1 MNLQRQFSKL
11 FTNVYFLYFIVFLA
25 CVNVFGYMMHNN
37 FNAIIFFALIGYLV
51 YNFSKNMTIVLLI
64 AIIMTNL
71 FMVKSQRE
79 GLENADM
86 GDAATAAAAGVN
98 AAGVNAAGAN
108 AAGASDAATS
118 ALAKMAADAAA
129 ASANEEED
137 APILP
142 VPAPAPGPAM
152 PTTTTTGG
160 TVGAESFHNKKSKD
174 TRIDYGTTLEDAYD
188 DLSKILGGDGVN
200 KLTNDT
206 QNLMRQQLQ
215 LAEAMSSMGPLL
227 KDAKDMLKGI
237 NMGDIKGL
245 SGLLGGI
252 TGEKQ

>member
-71 FMVKSQRE
+71 FMVKSHRE
-79 GLENADM
+79 GLENATAAT
-86 GDAATAAAAGVN
+86 GDAATATATADATAGDN
-98 AAGVNAAGAN
+98 AGAN

-137 APILP
+137 TPILP

-152 PTTTTTGG
+152 PTTTTTTGG
-160 TVGAESFHNKKSKD
+160 TVGAESFHNKKSKE

-215 LAEAMSSMGPLL
+215 LAEAMSSMGPL
-227 KDAKDMLKGI
+227 
-237 NMGDIKGL
+237 
-245 SGLLGGI
+245 
-252 TGEKQ
+252 

>member
-86 GDAATAAAAGVN
+86 GDAAMADAAG
-98 AAGVNAAGAN
+98 ADATAGAN

-137 APILP
+137 VPILP

-152 PTTTTTGG
+152 PTTTTTTGG

-237 NMGDIKGL
+237 DLGDIKGL

>member
-86 GDAATAAAAGVN
+86 GDAAMADAAG
-98 AAGVNAAGAN
+98 ADATAGAN

-137 APILP
+137 VPILP

-152 PTTTTTGG
+152 PTTTTTTGG

-237 NMGDIKGL
+237 ELGDIKGL

>member
-71 FMVKSQRE
+71 FMVKSHRE
-79 GLENADM
+79 GLENATAGT
-86 GDAATAAAAGVN
+86 GDAATGDN
-98 AAGVNAAGAN
+98 ATGAN
-108 AAGASDAATS
+108 ATTGDNATGASDAATS
-118 ALAKMAADAAA
+118 ALVKMATDAAA

-137 APILP
+137 TPILP

-206 QNLMRQQLQ
+206 QNLMKQQLQ

-237 NMGDIKGL
+237 NLGDIKGL

>member
-1 MNLQRQFSKL
+1 
-11 FTNVYFLYFIVFLA
+11 
-25 CVNVFGYMMHNN
+25 MMHNN

-86 GDAATAAAAGVN
+86 GDAATAGAAG
-98 AAGVNAAGAN
+98 AEATAGDNAAGAN
-108 AAGASDAATS
+108 ATTGNNAGASDAATS

-137 APILP
+137 TPILP

-152 PTTTTTGG
+152 PTTTTTTGG

-206 QNLMRQQLQ
+206 QNLMKQQLQ

-237 NMGDIKGL
+237 NLGDIKGL

>member
-1 MNLQRQFSKL
+1 
-11 FTNVYFLYFIVFLA
+11 
-25 CVNVFGYMMHNN
+25 MMHNN

-86 GDAATAAAAGVN
+86 GDAAMADAAG
-98 AAGVNAAGAN
+98 ADATAGAN

-137 APILP
+137 VPILP

-152 PTTTTTGG
+152 PTTTTTTGG

-237 NMGDIKGL
+237 DLGDIKGL